1 MNQILTKARHTVGGK
16 LLLTAGAVTGAV
28 LLPQLVH
35 LIGAVSGVGSAL
47 GELLLPMHFFVIL
60 AGFLAG
66 PAVGFS
72 VGACA
77 PLISHLLSGMPSET
91 VLPFMMIE
99 LIGYGLVAGLLSETK
114 INGFLKLFV
123 AQLGGRLLRAAAVL
137 VAVYA
142 FNLQTIGV
150 VSIWN
155 TVRVGLLGILL
166 QWCLLPL
173 LLSWLN
179 RSETDRD

>member
-1 MNQILTKARHTVGGK
+1 MTQILTKVRHTVGGK
-16 LLLTAGAVTGAV
+16 LLLTVGAIAGAV

-35 LIGAVSGVGSAL
+35 LIGSVSGVGSAL
-47 GELLLPMHFFVIL
+47 GELLLPIHFFVIL

-66 PAVGFS
+66 PAVGLA

-77 PLISHLLSGMPSET
+77 PLISHLLSGMPTET
-91 VLPFMMIE
+91 ILPFMMIE
-99 LIGYGLVAGLLSETK
+99 LIGYGLVAGLLSETRL
-114 INGFLKLFV
+114 NAFLKLLSV
-123 AQLGGRLLRAAAVL
+123 QLGGRLLRAAAVL
-137 VAVYA
+137 IAVYA
-142 FNLQTIGV
+142 FDLKTIGV
-150 VSIWN
+150 ESIWN

-166 QWCLLPL
+166 QWCQLPL